1 MCLYCCVIDILRL
14 TIKLSDIELELR
26 IAVLRRRHTVVTSRR
41 PISPRKKAPPT
52 ATTPPRPRTSSSQ
65 ARNDISDWA
74 CRSVSSSL
82 TVVHRCNAPP
92 SSLVRSCKA
101 AFPVSPRE
109 SRPCSL
115 GNGTRDC
122 RREDNP
128 GSVWAGSQRCRF
140 VSPARNCIV
149 FVYQA
154 RTNSRALSE
163 ITQCFENGEDSY
175 FFLVRKYS
183 MENLNRRNTR
193 EKKMM
198 IYIEGYK
205 GFEESIGSEDLTFKS
220 VSESLIRH

>member
-92 SSLVRSCKA
+92 SSLIRSCKA

-122 RREDNP
+122 RREGNP

-154 RTNSRALSE
+154 RTSSRALSE
-163 ITQCFENGEDSY
+163 ITQCFENG
-175 FFLVRKYS
+175 
-183 MENLNRRNTR
+183 
-193 EKKMM
+193 
-198 IYIEGYK
+198 
-205 GFEESIGSEDLTFKS
+205 
-220 VSESLIRH
+220 